1 LESSKT
7 LHACRSDAPV
17 VLLALQ
23 FVSPHIWNRDVIQDI
38 GGHATGICDSD
49 INWWFFA
56 TLVIINVIC
65 LSLTLILCW
74 KSKDIRNDFAEGNYV
89 FLSVMSMFQI
99 LLLAVPVSAMV
110 RDDNNVFFFIWMAA
124 VFMQNFT
131 VLAGFKPSASS
142 RLGSEHDSQQ
152 SLSGPIRASLQS
164 QPNDTDL
171 SGPMD
176 VKNDAPDEEN
186 RNQKM
191 KKRVSWTNGAEPLS
205 KEMDEVL

>member
-38 GGHATGICDSD
+38 GGHATGICDS
-49 INWWFFA
+49 
-56 TLVIINVIC
+56 
-65 LSLTLILCW
+65 
-74 KSKDIRNDFAEGNYV
+74 EGNYV

-176 VKNDAPDEEN
+176 VKNDTPDEEN

-205 KEMDEVL
+205 KEMDEVLKD